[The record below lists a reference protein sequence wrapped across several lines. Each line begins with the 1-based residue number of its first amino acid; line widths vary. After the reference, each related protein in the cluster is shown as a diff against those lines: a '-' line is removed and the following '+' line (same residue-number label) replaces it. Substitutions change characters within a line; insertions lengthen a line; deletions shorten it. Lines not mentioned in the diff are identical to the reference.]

1 MKDIKTITKTVVIEG
16 TAFTLFQF
24 TAENEHERYF
34 GEKPFG
40 LIEKSLLGTKKTL
53 NGFEMHISETPNGC
67 FRLARSHILGRK
79 FKEENPN
86 ASDEEFVKYLFAV
99 ACD

>member
-16 TAFTLFQF
+16 TEFVLFQF

-40 LIEKSLLGTKKTL
+40 LIEKSLLKTNKTF
-53 NGFEMHISETPNGC
+53 NGFDMHISDTPNRC
-67 FRLARSHILGRK
+67 ISLARTHILGRK
-79 FKEENPN
+79 FRDSHSN
-86 ASDEEFVKYLFAV
+86 ASDEDLVKYLLTV
-99 ACD
+99 